1 MNTWQAISAFVGASV
16 LLVVALLFMDE
27 RHLAADEKERLEL
40 LVAQTGAAVQKGVN
54 ANQLQLMRWE
64 LNDINARI
72 AAGKPQVGDAARK
85 VELEARI
92 KKLVGK

>member
-1 MNTWQAISAFVGASV
+1 MKTTIVTVIGIFAIIGSVYGAKMVLDAEHLILIAQSA
-16 LLVVALLFMDE
+16 E
-27 RHLAADEKERLEL
+27 
-40 LVAQTGAAVQKGVN
+40 AVQAGVS

-72 AAGKPQVGDAARK
+72 KAGKPEVGDEARK

-92 KKLVGK
+92 KKLVAK